1 MSAYQSI
8 FATVAFSLPIVTLIA
23 IGRNSFCIFRSLR
36 AKRLKLALFSLLGVA
51 GLLGAFLVAAVLWF
65 GYGVAHSQKDLRTD
79 LMLLVI
85 TGIPIYAGAYG
96 VWRLA
101 VTIENRLEKDV
112 A

>member
-1 MSAYQSI
+1 MSAYQFF
-8 FATVAFSLPIVTLIA
+8 FATVALSLPIVTLIA
-23 IGRNSFCIFRSLR
+23 IGRSLR

-51 GLLGAFLVAAVLWF
+51 GLLSILLVAAVLWF

-101 VTIENRLEKDV
+101 VNIENRLEKDV